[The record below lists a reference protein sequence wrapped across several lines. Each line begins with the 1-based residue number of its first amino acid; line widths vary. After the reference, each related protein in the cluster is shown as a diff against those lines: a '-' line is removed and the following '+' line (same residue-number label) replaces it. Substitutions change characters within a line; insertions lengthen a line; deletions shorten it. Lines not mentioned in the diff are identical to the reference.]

1 MIFLKMNLK
10 KTNTLLE
17 LELIIC
23 LRQKT
28 EYSPRDVIER
38 EKGVK
43 SSEAKS
49 VAKVKWTLSDPM
61 NE

>member
-1 MIFLKMNLK
+1 MLNLK
-10 KTNTLLE
+10 SNARKKNTLLE

-28 EYSPRDVIER
+28 EYSPRDVIEC